1 MMIELNA
8 TGQSRGGQVGP
19 LNPMPVTSGGT
30 AADGTALPAN
40 FDSLQRNF
48 TYNGD
53 GTVATEYRTD
63 TVSTWTKT
71 FTYVSGNTTAISKWV
86 VT

>member
-1 MMIELNA
+1 MVSPLDLY
-8 TGQSRGGQVGP
+8 RGRDVK
-19 LNPMPVTSGGT
+19 PVVIYGT
-30 AADGTALPAN
+30 AGTASDGSSLPAN

-63 TVSTWTKT
+63 DVSTWTKT